1 MCKQVNWWPTPIPP
15 GHAGH
20 QCLRT
25 QSEETSLPPKHRR
38 QPLKKKKKWLANRA
52 DVPRYSVSS
61 ANREIWNHAYTLNT
75 RFNIPND
82 ANCFD
87 IKRRDPGSRFGNI
100 YVFLLLGFVRSTGS
114 EAGVWRPVA
123 SVRATRAVFPR
134 SVVWRFGESW
144 LAYPLLHVVNNSDVW
159 MKKANSEAG
168 VSELGQVSLKR
179 HIMFAQYGGP

>member
-1 MCKQVNWWPTPIPP
+1 MACESCRRSKVFGVIGESGDLESCLYIEHSLQYTP
-15 GHAGH
+15 
-20 QCLRT
+20 
-25 QSEETSLPPKHRR
+25 S
-38 QPLKKKKKWLANRA
+38 N
-52 DVPRYSVSS
+52 
-61 ANREIWNHAYTLNT
+61 N
-75 RFNIPND
+75 

-123 SVRATRAVFPR
+123 SVRATWAVFPR

-144 LAYPLLHVVNNSDVW
+144 LAYPLLHVVYNSDVW